1 MKLKN
6 HIQFSLF
13 AILLLFALNFSINF
27 WSAQQK
33 DAAIKLLQKETD
45 LQSITTTIKQGA
57 GDMQKQVSRL
67 GQIHMEGSTTPLASS
82 EIEKLDAQSAEI
94 AAQIEMFYKLSDGEV
109 RTKVEALQQNYAE
122 LVASWHV
129 FYQNFGSNHVQ
140 ALTEL
145 ALHAEPLSQ
154 HVLYEALPQ
163 LEELERQQIET
174 ARQELRVAQRWT
186 DRTALITFLLSLCAA
201 IGISVFVY
209 RRIAKGLNTL
219 KQGVESIR
227 NGDAEHR
234 IGLQSN
240 DEIGE
245 IANAFDNLSDDLLTT
260 RNQRTDLEQELA
272 QRCVEV
278 ENQRQVSESLL
289 LNILPATVA
298 EEFRRKGAV
307 EPKYLEDVTIIFTD
321 FVGFSSSSE
330 KLAADELVQMLHE
343 YFSAFDEIAARY
355 GLEKLKTIGDSY
367 MCAGGLPERNPSH
380 PVDAVMA
387 AIEIVRA
394 VTERSGTD
402 SQHNWAIRVGIHT
415 GHVIAGMVGKQ
426 KFAYDIW
433 GESVNYA
440 SRVES
445 SGEPNRIALSGQ
457 TYSRIKDFFECE
469 KRSKT
474 HSRVSHQMDL
484 YFVNGFL
491 ASLTDDSKQIPPA
504 AFLRRYRS
512 YFQKD
517 PPSFPPQHPAYAANN
532 LQIAKDEISK

>member
-6 HIQFSLF
+6 QIQFSLF

-33 DAAIKLLQKETD
+33 DAAIKLLQQETD

-57 GDMQKQVSRL
+57 GDIQKQVSRL
-67 GQIHMEGSTTPLASS
+67 GQIQLDGTTIPLIPS
-82 EIEKLDAQSAEI
+82 EKEKAEAQSAHI
-94 AAQIEMFYKLSDGEV
+94 ASEVAKLYKLSDGEV
-109 RTKVEALQQNYAE
+109 HAKAEALQQKYAE
-122 LVASWHV
+122 LAASWHL
-129 FYQNFGSNHVQ
+129 FYGNFGSNHAQ

-145 ALHAEPLSQ
+145 ALHVEPLSQ
-154 HVLYEALPQ
+154 YVLYEALPS

-174 ARQELRVAQRWT
+174 ARQKLGIAQWWT
-186 DRTALITFLLSLCAA
+186 DRAALITFILSLCMATVLA
-201 IGISVFVY
+201 VLVY
-209 RRIAKGLNTL
+209 RRIARGLNSFR
-219 KQGVESIR
+219 QGVESIR

-234 IGLQSN
+234 IGLQSK
-240 DEIGE
+240 DELGE
-245 IANAFDNLSDDLLTT
+245 IANAFDKLSDDLHTT
-260 RNQRTDLEQELA
+260 RNQRAGLEQELA
-272 QRCVEV
+272 QRNAEI
-278 ENQRQVSESLL
+278 ESQRQVSESLL

-321 FVGFSSSSE
+321 FVGFSSSAE

-387 AIEIVRA
+387 AMEIVRA
-394 VTERSGTD
+394 VTERSGING
-402 SQHNWAIRVGIHT
+402 QPNWSIRVGIHT
-415 GHVIAGMVGKQ
+415 GHLIAGMVGKQ

-445 SGEPNRIALSGQ
+445 SSEPNRIALSGQ
-457 TYSRIKDFFECE
+457 TYTRIKDFFECE

-474 HSRVSHQMDL
+474 HSKVSHEMDL
-484 YFVNGFL
+484 YFVNGVL
-491 ASLTDDSKQIPPA
+491 ANLSDDSKQVPPA

-517 PPSFPPQHPAYAANN
+517 PPSFPRHYSPHPASHP
-532 LQIAKDEISK
+532 QITAPETPK

>member
-1 MKLKN
+1 MKLKS

-13 AILLLFALNFSINF
+13 AILLLFMLNFSINF
-27 WSAQQK
+27 WSTQQK
-33 DAAIKLLQKETD
+33 DVAIKLLQKETD

-57 GDMQKQVSRL
+57 GDIQNQVARL
-67 GQIHMEGSTTPLASS
+67 GQINLEGSTTQLVAS
-82 EIEKLDAQSAEI
+82 EIKKLNAQSAET
-94 AAQIEMFYKLSDGEV
+94 AAQIAMLYKLSDGEM

-122 LVASWHV
+122 LAASWRI
-129 FYQNFGSNHVQ
+129 FYDNFGSNHVQ

-145 ALHAEPLSQ
+145 ALHTEPLSQ
-154 HVLYEALPQ
+154 HVLYEVLPM
-163 LEELERQQIET
+163 LEELERKQIEA
-174 ARQELRVAQRWT
+174 ARQELSAAQRWT
-186 DRTALITFLLSLCAA
+186 NRTALIAFGLSLCVA
-201 IGISVFVY
+201 IGIALLVY

-227 NGDAEHR
+227 NGDDEHR
-234 IGLQSN
+234 IGLQPN
-240 DEIGE
+240 DELGE
-245 IANAFDNLSDDLLTT
+245 IANALDNLSGELHTT
-260 RNQRTDLEQELA
+260 RNQRTDLERELA
-272 QRCVEV
+272 QRSVEV
-278 ENQRQVSESLL
+278 ENQRRISESLL
-289 LNILPATVA
+289 LNILPAKIA
-298 EEFRRKGAV
+298 EEFRMNGTV
-307 EPKYLEDVTIIFTD
+307 EPKYLEDVTIVFTD

-343 YFSAFDEIAARY
+343 YFSAFDEIVARY

-387 AIEIVRA
+387 AMEIVRA

-402 SQHNWAIRVGIHT
+402 SRHNWTIRVGIHT
-415 GHVIAGMVGKQ
+415 GHLIAGMVGKQ

-445 SGEPNRIALSGQ
+445 SSEPNRIALSAQ

-469 KRSKT
+469 KYSKT
-474 HSRVSHQMDL
+474 HSKVSHEMDL
-484 YFVNGFL
+484 YFVNGVL
-491 ASLTDDSKQIPPA
+491 ASLTDDSKEIPPA

-517 PPSFPPQHPAYAANN
+517 PPSFPLQHPTFPASN
-532 LQIAKDEISK
+532 LHIAKDKTSK

>member
-1 MKLKN
+1 MKLKS
-6 HIQFSLF
+6 HLQFSLF

-27 WSAQQK
+27 WSAHQK
-33 DAAIKLLQKETD
+33 DAAIKLLQKVTE
-45 LQSITTTIKQGA
+45 LQSITTNIKQGT
-57 GDMQKQVSRL
+57 GDIQKQVSRL
-67 GQIHMEGSTTPLASS
+67 GQINLEGSTTPLVSS
-82 EIEKLDAQSAEI
+82 EINKMHVQSTDV
-94 AAQIEMFYKLSDGEV
+94 AAQIAVLYKLSDGIL
-109 RTKVEALQQNYAE
+109 RTKVEALQQNYGE
-122 LVASWHV
+122 LAASWRV
-129 FYQNFGSNHVQ
+129 FYENFGSNHVQ

-145 ALHAEPLSQ
+145 AMHTEPLSQ
-154 HVLYEALPQ
+154 HMLYEALPL
-163 LEELERQQIET
+163 LEELERQQIES
-174 ARQELRVAQRWT
+174 ARQKLWIAQWWT
-186 DRTALITFLLSLCAA
+186 DKAALISFVLSLCIAA
-201 IGISVFVY
+201 GIAVLVY
-209 RRIAKGLNTL
+209 RRIARGLSSF

-227 NGDAEHR
+227 NGDSGHR
-234 IGLQSN
+234 IGLQSD
-240 DEIGE
+240 DELGE
-245 IANAFDNLSDDLLTT
+245 IAGAFDKLADDLHSNQ
-260 RNQRTDLEQELA
+260 NQRADLEQELV
-272 QRCVEV
+272 QRSAEL
-278 ENQRQVSESLL
+278 ESQRQVSESLL
-289 LNILPATVA
+289 RNILPATVA
-298 EEFRRKGAV
+298 EEFRNKGAV

-321 FVGFSSSSE
+321 FVGFSSSAE

-387 AIEIVRA
+387 AMEIVRA

-402 SQHNWAIRVGIHT
+402 SQHNWSIRVGIHT
-415 GHVIAGMVGKQ
+415 GHLIAGMVGKQ

-445 SGEPNRIALSGQ
+445 SSEPNRIALSAQ
-457 TYSRIKDFFECE
+457 TYTRIKDFFECE
-469 KRSKT
+469 KRTKT
-474 HSRVSHQMDL
+474 HSKVSHKMDL

-517 PPSFPPQHPAYAANN
+517 PPSFPSQYPVRQASNSR
-532 LQIAKDEISK
+532 IA